1 MKYSTVIRVFYL
13 VVFMLLTGS
22 PGFSQE
28 SEKKTGMISFYL
40 DCFHCDFDFVRQELP
55 FISFVRDPLLA
66 DVHILVSQSNT
77 GSGGEKFFLNFIG
90 RNDLK
95 GVDYEYNVTTNQ
107 SDTEDDVR
115 KALLK
120 MLKIGIL
127 QYYSKAGIID
137 QMNIDIEDKGNRKAD
152 DLTIDRWNKWVFT
165 ISAGGELQKEE
176 SQSAFDLSTSASASK
191 VTEAWKTSFDGYYS
205 IEQEKYIDDDTTISN
220 RQDDI
225 EYSGYFVKSLTEK
238 WSAGVFTTYTSRNY
252 LNLEHKTALGA
263 GIQYNF
269 FPWKECNRRVFAVQ
283 YWAGINYT
291 DYFEKTIY
299 EKMYE
304 TNFSEAVQIDLELIQ
319 PWGEISV
326 GIEGRHFFHDFSKNR
341 LTLEADLSIRI
352 TKNLSVFCE
361 LQSQIIHDQLYLPG
375 GDASREDLL
384 LERRKLATTYE
395 ISSQLGLRFT
405 FGSMYNNV
413 VNERF

>member
-1 MKYSTVIRVFYL
+1 MKLFCKTVFLAIL
-13 VVFMLLTGS
+13 S
-22 PGFSQE
+22 GFFLNTAYSQE
-28 SEKKTGMISFYL
+28 DEKKPDVLTFYL
-40 DCFHCDFDFVRQELP
+40 DCRDCDFDFVRQELP
-55 FISFVRDPLLA
+55 FISFVRDPMLA
-66 DVHILVSQSNT
+66 DVHILVTDSNT

-90 RNDLK
+90 RNNLK
-95 GVDYEYNVTTNQ
+95 GTDYEYSVNTSQ
-107 SDTEDDVR
+107 SDTDDDIR
-115 KALLK
+115 KELLK

-127 QYYSKAGIID
+127 QYYSKSGLVD
-137 QMNIDIEDKGNRKAD
+137 HLNIDIGEKENRKAD
-152 DLTIDRWNKWVFT
+152 DLTIDRWNKWVFR
-165 ISAGGELQKEE
+165 IQAGGELQKEE
-176 SQSAFDLSTSASASK
+176 SQSAISLGTSASASK
-191 VTEAWKTSFDGYYS
+191 ITEDWKTSLDGYYS

-220 RQDDI
+220 RQDEI

-238 WSAGVFTTYTSRNY
+238 WSAGIFTTYTSRNY
-252 LNLEHKTALGA
+252 LNLEHRTGLAA
-263 GIQYNF
+263 GIEYNF
-269 FPWKECNRRVFAVQ
+269 FPWKECNRRIFAVQ
-283 YWAGINYT
+283 YWAGVNYI

-304 TNFSEAVQIDLELIQ
+304 TLFSEGLEINLELIQ

-326 GIEGRHFFHDFSKNR
+326 GLEGRHYFHDFSKNR

-352 TKNLSVFCE
+352 TRNLSVFCE
-361 LQSQIIHDQLYLPG
+361 LESQIIHDQLYLPG

-395 ISSQLGLRFT
+395 INSQLGLRFT

>member
-1 MKYSTVIRVFYL
+1 MMGGLSSAY
-13 VVFMLLTGS
+13 
-22 PGFSQE
+22 SQE
-28 SEKKTGMISFYL
+28 GETEADILSFYL
-40 DCFHCDFDFVRQELP
+40 DCRDCDFDFVRQELP

-66 DVHILVSQSNT
+66 DVHILVTDSNT
-77 GSGGEKFFLNFIG
+77 GGGGEKFFFNFIG

-95 GVDYEYNVTTNQ
+95 GTDYEYSVNTSQ
-107 SDTEDDVR
+107 SDTDDDIR
-115 KALLK
+115 KDLLK

-127 QYYSKAGIID
+127 QYYSKSGLVD
-137 QMNIDIEDKGNRKAD
+137 HLNIDIGEKENRKAD
-152 DLTIDRWNKWVFT
+152 DLTIDRWNKWVFR
-165 ISAGGELQKEE
+165 IQAGGELQKEE
-176 SQSAFDLSTSASASK
+176 SQSAINLGTAASASK
-191 VTEAWKTSFDGYYS
+191 ITEEWKTSFDGYYS
-205 IEQEKYIDDDTTISN
+205 IEQEKYIDEDTTISN
-220 RQDDI
+220 RQDEI

-238 WSAGVFTTYTSRNY
+238 WSAGIFTTYTSRNY
-252 LNLEHKTALGA
+252 LNLEHKTGLAA
-263 GIQYNF
+263 GIEHNF
-269 FPWKECNRRVFAVQ
+269 FPWKECNRRIFAVR
-283 YWAGINYT
+283 YWAGVNYI

-304 TNFSEAVQIDLELIQ
+304 TLFSEGLEINLELIQ

-326 GIEGRHFFHDFSKNR
+326 GLEGRHYFHDFSRNR
-341 LTLEADLSIRI
+341 LTMEGDLSIRI

-361 LQSQIIHDQLYLPG
+361 LESQIIHDQLYLPG

-405 FGSMYNNV
+405 FGSMFNNV